1 MTAARRIVFLDTET
15 TGLDA
20 AECAI
25 VQYSLAV
32 WCDGEVTFKHTRKV
46 LPHEGA
52 VITPEACRVNGY
64 HPEDWRKAGAKG
76 LSLDDVKLWHD
87 TLSGSIV
94 GGSNVAFDKG
104 FIAESCKRLGS
115 PPPKWNHRDADIGKI
130 AFPLWAAG
138 VVENT
143 GLAALAQ
150 HFGVE
155 HARPHDAESDVLA
168 TIGVFEALCN
178 EMVFKPNVWRQTLE
192 DIADCLVANE
202 VSHACKALAETGV
215 VRVRSE

>member
-1 MTAARRIVFLDTET
+1 MTSARRIVFLDTET
-15 TGLDA
+15 TGLAA

-32 WCDGEVTFKHTRKV
+32 WCDGEVTFKQTKKV

-52 VITPEACRVNGY
+52 LVQPQACAVNGY
-64 HPEDWRKAGAKG
+64 HPEDWRKAGANE
-76 LSLDDVKLWHD
+76 LSLEDVKLWHD
-87 TLSGSIV
+87 TLGGSIV

-104 FIAESCKRLGS
+104 FIAEACKRLGS

-143 GLAALAQ
+143 GLAALAA
-150 HFGVE
+150 HFGIE

-178 EMVFKPNVWRQTLE
+178 ELVFKPARWRE
-192 DIADCLVANE
+192 ALVAVAE
-202 VSHACKALAETGV
+202 FSKAGAGEIATRALQEG
-215 VRVRSE
+215 